1 MRKTGYLTLVLISL
15 FLLSCFSA
23 AKRANWLERRGETLL
38 GKQKYKRAVK
48 HLEKAEK
55 AGVSDDK
62 FLFMLGSNY
71 LYLGRYKEAA
81 VRFEKATKTDQK
93 NPELWF
99 RLGNAYFN
107 LSDPAKAAEA
117 YRKTIEIKP
126 DFLEAIEALAML
138 YPDGGVSRE
147 EALAMWKKALET
159 ETREEWVT
167 RAKYYIEQLE
177 EKGNQ

>member
-1 MRKTGYLTLVLISL
+1 VKKVGLLFMTVSL
-15 FLLSCFSA
+15 LLFSSCLSA
-23 AKRANWLERRGETLL
+23 AKWANWHERRGETLL

-55 AGVSDDK
+55 AGVSGDK

-71 LYLGRYKEAA
+71 LYLGRYEEATA
-81 VRFEKATKTDQK
+81 RLEKATKTDQK

-99 RLGNAYFN
+99 RLGNSYFN
-107 LSDPAKAAEA
+107 LNDPAKAAQA
-117 YRKTIEIKP
+117 YRKTIEVKP

-159 ETREEWVT
+159 EMREEWVT
-167 RAKYYIEQLE
+167 RAKHYIEQLE
-177 EKGNQ
+177 GEATQ